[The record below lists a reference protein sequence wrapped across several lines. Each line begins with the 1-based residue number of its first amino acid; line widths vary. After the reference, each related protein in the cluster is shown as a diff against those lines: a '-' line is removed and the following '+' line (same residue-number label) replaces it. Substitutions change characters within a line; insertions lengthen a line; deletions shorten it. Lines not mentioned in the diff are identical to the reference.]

1 MAHVQIHAKTSSIV
15 DGTYVGDQEFSLK
28 VDGVDISESVLGADF
43 MIEWPEDLSRQAPVV
58 CMRLSA
64 DVLDLDMP
72 RSLLDAIVTKAGL

>member
-1 MAHVQIHAKTSSIV
+1 MAHVQIRAKTSSIV
-15 DGTYVGDQEFSLK
+15 DGTYVGDQEFSLI
-28 VDGVDISESVLGADF
+28 VDGVDISQSVLGADF
-43 MIEWPEDLSRQAPVV
+43 AIEWPEDLSREAPVV

>member
-1 MAHVQIHAKTSSIV
+1 MAHVQIHAQTSSIV
-15 DGTYVGDQEFSLK
+15 DGTYVGDHAFSLTI
-28 VDGVDISESVLGADF
+28 DGVEVSQSVLASDF
-43 MIEWPEDLSRQAPVV
+43 AIEWPDDLSREAPVV

>member
-1 MAHVQIHAKTSSIV
+1 MAHVKIHAQTSSIV
-15 DGTYVGDQEFSLK
+15 DGVYVGDQKFSLTI
-28 VDGVDISESVLGADF
+28 DGVEVSQSVLASDF
-43 MIEWPEDLSRQAPVV
+43 EIEWPDDLSRHAPVV